1 MRNIIK
7 LTKMRTVIPSQKY
20 VSKINSTVKELNQK
34 VMFINDILIYQFL
47 LCNTVYV
54 PLFAFYKVYN

>member
-7 LTKMRTVIPSQKY
+7 LTKIRTVVPSQKY
-20 VSKINSTVKELNQK
+20 VSKINLNVKELTQK
-34 VMFINDILIYQFL
+34 VTFINDIMIYQFL

-54 PLFAFYKVYN
+54 PMFAFYMIYK

>member
-7 LTKMRTVIPSQKY
+7 LTKIRTVVPSQKY
-20 VSKINSTVKELNQK
+20 INSSVKCLNQK
-34 VMFINDILIYQFL
+34 VSFINDILIYQFL

-54 PLFAFYKVYN
+54 PMFAFYMIYK